1 MPLFTQRNFLILA
14 RFALF
19 LVYFWFGI
27 LKVFDLSPATPLVQ
41 ALFDQTLTSFLS
53 FQTFSVV
60 FGLFEV
66 IIGVLFLIPR
76 FTHLALVLLTL
87 HMITAIS
94 PLVIL
99 PSYVWS
105 AWFVPTLEG
114 QYIVKNILIIALAFG
129 LAVNIWQTPSKLK
142 I

>member
-1 MPLFTQRNFLILA
+1 MPVFTQRNFLILA

-19 LVYFWFGI
+19 LIYFWFGI

-41 ALFDQTLTSFLS
+41 ALFDQTLASFLS
-53 FQTFSVV
+53 FQVFSVV

-66 IIGVLFLIPR
+66 VIGLLFLFPR
-76 FTHLALVLLTL
+76 LTYLALVLLAV

-94 PLVIL
+94 PILIL
-99 PSYVWS
+99 PSYVWFG
-105 AWFVPTLEG
+105 WFVPTLEG
-114 QYIVKNILIIALAFG
+114 QYIIKNILIIALAFG
-129 LAVNIWQTPSKLK
+129 LATHIWQTPSQWK

>member
-1 MPLFTQRNFLILA
+1 MPFFIQRNFLILA

-41 ALFDQTLTSFLS
+41 ALFNQTLASFLS

-66 IIGVLFLIPR
+66 MIGLLFLFPR
-76 FTHLALVLLTL
+76 LTRLALVLLTF

-99 PSYVWS
+99 PGYAWS
-105 AWFVPTLEG
+105 SWFVPTLEG

-129 LAVNIWQTPSKLK
+129 LATHKEGDNK
-142 I
+142 